1 MKNILPSDYNFIL
14 PYSTETLFRLGVEK
28 DGGYIVDKKIIDKSN
43 ILVSFG
49 MADEYSFEIDFLKR
63 NEKNK
68 VYIFDYSIN
77 HKFYIKEILKN
88 IKRILKFKRKFK
100 DLKNILKIYSNFK
113 KFIKKDRVY
122 FFSKKI
128 SNNITN
134 EEDMKIAEVFQKI
147 KLETEEEIT
156 LKIDIEGD
164 EYNIIDDVLSYEK
177 NIAQIV
183 MEYHDTHKKKDLFF
197 NNVKKFQK
205 FYNIIHIHGNNYRD
219 FNSDGFPINIEITFC
234 KKKYINENSKKS
246 YIFPIQK
253 LDFPNNPKSSDLQI
267 KFEKN

>member
-1 MKNILPSDYNFIL
+1 M
-14 PYSTETLFRLGVEK
+14 
-28 DGGYIVDKKIIDKSN
+28 
-43 ILVSFG
+43 
-49 MADEYSFEIDFLKR
+49 
-63 NEKNK
+63 
-68 VYIFDYSIN
+68 
-77 HKFYIKEILKN
+77 
-88 IKRILKFKRKFK
+88 
-100 DLKNILKIYSNFK
+100 KIYSNFK

-177 NIAQIV
+177 ILLKLLWNIMI
-183 MEYHDTHKKKDLFF
+183 HKKKDLFF

-234 KKKYINENSKKS
+234 KKKIY
-246 YIFPIQK
+246 
-253 LDFPNNPKSSDLQI
+253 
-267 KFEKN
+267 